1 MNDAEIW
8 VAVSFF
14 LFLGVLIYMGVPRK
28 LVRTLDSRTEAIA
41 RELEEARKLR
51 EEAESL
57 LADYQRRVRSAE
69 TEAAAIIA
77 QAEREAE
84 AYARDTRVAFDE
96 MLARRMKI
104 AEEKIARA
112 ETKAM
117 DDIRVEAADL
127 AVSAAEQIIE
137 KKVTGK
143 LAEEMASASLERIKK
158 RLH

>member
-84 AYARDTRVAFDE
+84 AYARDTRTAFDE

-112 ETKAM
+112 EAKAM